1 MSDLVP
7 FSNGEF
13 RLYVDT
19 HPTDGFRVQAPGLAR
34 ALGYREAHDL
44 LRGIPEDEKGSE
56 LVRTLGGDQRCG
68 YVTEAGF
75 YRALGQRQAARV
87 ADEAVRTAVERFQN
101 WVYREVLPALRRGD
115 TAVLVPKSLPEAL
128 RAYAAEV
135 EAHEQTRAELTIVK
149 PQAEAWNTLADTG
162 ADYSV
167 RDAAYILNRDPSIET
182 GQMRLFG
189 LLREWRLIGADKRPY
204 ATHAKHVTLRPQTR
218 QHPITGERIPAAPQ
232 VRVTV
237 EGLAYLHKRLGG
249 TEPLDVRAEDGAA

>member
-1 MSDLVP
+1 MSDLIP

-34 ALGYREAHDL
+34 ALGYREAYDL
-44 LRGIPEDEKGSE
+44 LRGIPDDEKGSE
-56 LVRTLGGDQRCG
+56 LVRTPGGDQRVG

-87 ADEAVRTAVERFQN
+87 IDEAVRTAVERFQN

-115 TAVLVPKSLPEAL
+115 AAALVPKSLPEAL

-135 EAHEQTRAELTIVK
+135 EAHEQTRAELTVVK

-167 RDAAYILNRDPSIET
+167 REAAYILNRDPSIET
-182 GQMRLFG
+182 GQKRLFA
-189 LLREWRLIGADKRPY
+189 LLRLRHLIGPGDKPY
-204 ATHAKHVTLRPQTR
+204 ATHAKHVTLRPRSR
-218 QHPITGERIPAAPQ
+218 QMASGELVPALPQ
-232 VRVTV
+232 VRITV
-237 EGLAYLHKRLGG
+237 DGLAYLHKRMGGTAPLDPTVLGG
-249 TEPLDVRAEDGAA
+249 AA